1 MEHKDERF
9 SPFFPGDELRVSY
22 TPFGAKYKTSNTTF
36 YDQKEINNRD
46 MSEIPHPF
54 VIESMKLFDDLE
66 IKHKNKIY
74 FIHLNHTNPLLN
86 SNSKEYK
93 YVVSNGYNVAKEGLE
108 LKL

>member
-1 MEHKDERF
+1 MGKMN
-9 SPFFPGDELRVSY
+9 VSIVESIKNVDY
-22 TPFGAKYKTSNTTF
+22 AFLDGTF

-74 FIHLNHTNPLLN
+74 FY
-86 SNSKEYK
+86 S
-93 YVVSNGYNVAKEGLE
+93 
-108 LKL
+108 LKPHQSIIKF